1 MILTALVGVGRE
13 CVGGDNTHAHVG
25 GGGAKVGLEGN
36 MVFTWEACF
45 ETCCVHDNVFSSVS
59 PLQ

>member
-1 MILTALVGVGRE
+1 M
-13 CVGGDNTHAHVG
+13 CWGGDNTHAHVG
-25 GGGAKVGLEGN
+25 GGGAKMGLEGN

-59 PLQ
+59 SLQ